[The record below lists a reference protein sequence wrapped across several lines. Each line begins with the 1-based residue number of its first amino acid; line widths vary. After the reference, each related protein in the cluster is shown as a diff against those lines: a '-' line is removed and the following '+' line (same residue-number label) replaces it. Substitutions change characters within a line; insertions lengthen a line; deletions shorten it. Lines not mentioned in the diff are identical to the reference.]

1 MGLSQERRLFY
12 DRLKYTILDSEKEEL
27 DEMLRTLIR
36 KENSDQIFRELFD
49 GCYID
54 GSGEIVREGFFFD
67 SSGSM
72 ALTYAMY
79 TLLAYA
85 PDNFPLRQGITSIR
99 FIAPE
104 GVSAPALRFPRRLD
118 QFPRLEQLG
127 LVGWKTA
134 SVPRELVRCTRLK
147 YLSLRNNSFTA
158 LPEPVLH
165 IPGLTHLDCSF
176 NDLAALPDHMD
187 SMSSLATLSVKGNR
201 ITSLPPALGNM
212 ASLEYLDISCN
223 KISSLP
229 PFLERLKGLKILNAA
244 YNDLSVEE
252 EARLEALAAGI

>member
-1 MGLSQERRLFY
+1 M
-12 DRLKYTILDSEKEEL
+12 
-27 DEMLRTLIR
+27 
-36 KENSDQIFRELFD
+36 
-49 GCYID
+49 
-54 GSGEIVREGFFFD
+54 
-67 SSGSM
+67 
-72 ALTYAMY
+72 
-79 TLLAYA
+79 
-85 PDNFPLRQGITSIR
+85 
-99 FIAPE
+99 
-104 GVSAPALRFPRRLD
+104 
-118 QFPRLEQLG
+118 
-127 LVGWKTA
+127 
-134 SVPRELVRCTRLK
+134 
-147 YLSLRNNSFTA
+147 
-158 LPEPVLH
+158 LH

-229 PFLERLKGLKILNAA
+229 PLSGEVEGTKKSLIAA